1 MKEPEEKPKQQ
12 IRVPDQAL
20 PGHWLPEDDMRALTR
35 KGEVT
40 ILEHVGGKTIVAVR
54 AASGSILTLEGGGEG
69 EAHRRVVPDL
79 QELARH
85 VEAKGLRP

>member
-12 IRVPDQAL
+12 VRVPDQAL

-54 AASGSILTLEGGGEG
+54 AASGSILTLEGGEK
-69 EAHRRVVPDL
+69 ERLIAELCQICKNWPDT
-79 QELARH
+79 
-85 VEAKGLRP
+85 